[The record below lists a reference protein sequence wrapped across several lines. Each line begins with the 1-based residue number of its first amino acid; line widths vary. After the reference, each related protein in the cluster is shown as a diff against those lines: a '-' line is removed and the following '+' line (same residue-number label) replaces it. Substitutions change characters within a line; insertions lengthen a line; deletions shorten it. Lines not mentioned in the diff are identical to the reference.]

1 MEKELA
7 QSDLPVRRK
16 FPKTTRKCHFYEKQ
30 YDINQRKNTSPF
42 GNSNFSFFQPYLPL
56 NVIFLITIIPA
67 IAIKEFKSSPKGSRG
82 NIFGLQISIHYQ
94 HHDDIQLKFVQC
106 VICV

>member
-1 MEKELA
+1 MSKYWNL
-7 QSDLPVRRK
+7 
-16 FPKTTRKCHFYEKQ
+16 TRTLTLEPW
-30 YDINQRKNTSPF
+30 NA
-42 GNSNFSFFQPYLPL
+42 PL
-56 NVIFLITIIPA
+56 NVIFLITIIFA